1 MIRLQKFLA
10 DAGVASRRKAEEL
23 ILAGRI
29 KVNGQVVKE
38 LGTKVDEVEDKIE
51 YNGNIVSVTVDKVY
65 IALNKP
71 IGYISSATSSQGK
84 SVLDLVDVGYRIYP
98 VGRLDKDS
106 SGLILLTNDGDF
118 TNKLTHAKYGCE
130 KEYEVVIDKSF
141 LDIDKKAFES
151 GMKLAGYK
159 LQPVQ
164 ITLIKDNLVRLV
176 LKEGINRQIRKMMG
190 KRGYSVIS
198 LKRIR
203 IGKLKL
209 ANLELGKWKKINNQ
223 DV

>member
-51 YNGNIVSVTVDKVY
+51 YNGKIVSVTVDKVY